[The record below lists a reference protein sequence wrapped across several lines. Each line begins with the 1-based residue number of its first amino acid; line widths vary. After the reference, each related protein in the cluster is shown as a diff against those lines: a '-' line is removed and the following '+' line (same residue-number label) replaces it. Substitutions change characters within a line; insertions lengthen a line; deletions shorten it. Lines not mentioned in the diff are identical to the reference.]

1 MTKRIMHGRGQA
13 LIEFAMALPLILI
26 FWMFL
31 FDFGRITYYLSV
43 LNNAAREAARY
54 GIVNSTNV
62 AGITNVVYDMAI
74 GIDSSDLFVTVSTIE
89 EGTVIVVGID
99 YQYVPVTP
107 LVASLLGDGGG
118 IPVNTQASMLIEP

>member
-107 LVASLLGDGGG
+107 LVASLLGGGGG